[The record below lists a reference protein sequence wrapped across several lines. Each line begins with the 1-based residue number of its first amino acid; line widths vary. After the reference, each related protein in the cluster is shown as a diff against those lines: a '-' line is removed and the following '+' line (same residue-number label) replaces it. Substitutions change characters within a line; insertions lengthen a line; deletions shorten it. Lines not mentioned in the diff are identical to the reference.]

1 MPIFARP
8 SLKRIASSAA
18 KAAGARIGV
27 PCRLSALRLS
37 PRSDDCAPLHAR
49 RDRPPPGTRSLSS
62 SAPSGYANPTKT
74 PASSVEPVGHQ
85 SRNLIEDGSRLLEKG
100 DLEGALEKYEESI
113 AMAPSST
120 GYYNLGIALYQL
132 KRIPEAIEA
141 WQESLADGPSA
152 DVHTNLASAYILSKP
167 PEPFKALEH
176 LKKAVELDPTDG
188 EICFNLGAV
197 NEANDHLADAL
208 AEYTRARQL
217 GVERAEQNIRNVGAK
232 LLRKRLEEEEREQ
245 AAKKK

>member
-1 MPIFARP
+1 MTISARALNRII
-8 SLKRIASSAA
+8 SLAKARNTSQIRIPFQTSPVSLRPCFASS
-18 KAAGARIGV
+18 
-27 PCRLSALRLS
+27 SQYLRQNVGS
-37 PRSDDCAPLHAR
+37 F
-49 RDRPPPGTRSLSS
+49 SS
-62 SAPSGYANPTKT
+62 SSRRYANPTKA
-74 PASSVEPVGHQ
+74 PASMVEPLGHQ
-85 SRNLIEDGSRLLEKG
+85 SRNLIEEGSRLLEKG
-100 DLEGALEKYEESI
+100 DLEGSLEKYEESI
-113 AMAPSST
+113 SMLPSST

-141 WQESLADGPSA
+141 WKEALADGPSA

-217 GVERAEQNIRNVGAK
+217 GVKRAEQNIRNVGAK

>member
-1 MPIFARP
+1 M
-8 SLKRIASSAA
+8 
-18 KAAGARIGV
+18 
-27 PCRLSALRLS
+27 
-37 PRSDDCAPLHAR
+37 
-49 RDRPPPGTRSLSS
+49 
-62 SAPSGYANPTKT
+62 
-74 PASSVEPVGHQ
+74 
-85 SRNLIEDGSRLLEKG
+85 EKG

-113 AMAPSST
+113 RMVPSST

-141 WQESLADGPSA
+141 WKEALADGPSA

-197 NEANDHLADAL
+197 NEANDNLADAL

-217 GVERAEQNIRNVGAK
+217 GVKRAEQNIRNVGAK

-245 AAKKK
+245 AIRKK